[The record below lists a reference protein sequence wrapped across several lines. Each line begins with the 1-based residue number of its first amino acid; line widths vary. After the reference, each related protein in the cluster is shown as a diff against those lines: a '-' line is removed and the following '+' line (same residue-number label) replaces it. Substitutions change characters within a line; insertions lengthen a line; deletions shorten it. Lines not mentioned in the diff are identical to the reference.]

1 MILLTTN
8 RLHRSESKLNKIRR
22 VGPQS
27 STIIVLCP
35 QGSDVRTSLVAV
47 ETEESKSMNITPL
60 VKFLR
65 KLEDKNI
72 QYTFSGENM
81 RLLIY

>member
-1 MILLTTN
+1 MNLFENKICSQQIGYIDRKAN
-8 RLHRSESKLNKIRR
+8 LNKIRR

-27 STIIVLCP
+27 STVIVLCP

-65 KLEDKNI
+65 KLE
-72 QYTFSGENM
+72 E
-81 RLLIY
+81 